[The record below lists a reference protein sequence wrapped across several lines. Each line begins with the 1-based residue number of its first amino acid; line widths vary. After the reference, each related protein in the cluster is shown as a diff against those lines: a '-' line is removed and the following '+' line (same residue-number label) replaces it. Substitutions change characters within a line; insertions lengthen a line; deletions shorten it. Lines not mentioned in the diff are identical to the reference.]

1 MVSKVDYRIRRAY
14 ELGVKY
20 ESLYRGCCQCTLAA
34 LQDAF
39 NKKDDGTFKVST
51 GLATGIGL
59 IGSAGCGGYSG
70 GALFVGQFIGR
81 ERKDFTK
88 ISSSDTEI
96 FPIIKELHDKFIE
109 EYGTIIC
116 MDIQKK
122 IFGRSFYLLEKDE
135 RALFEEMG
143 SHKDKCPVV
152 VGKAAAWTAEI
163 VLKHPEIFKLD

>member
-1 MVSKVDYRIRRAY
+1 MKKTDYRIQRAY
-14 ELGVKY
+14 ELGVQY
-20 ESLYRGCCQCTLAA
+20 ESQYRGCCQCTLAA

-39 NKKDDGTFKVST
+39 SQKDDGVFKAST

-59 IGSAGCGGYSG
+59 IGSSGCGGYSG
-70 GALFVGQFIGR
+70 GALFISQLIGR

-88 ISSSDTEI
+88 ISSSDTEV
-96 FPIIKELHDKFIE
+96 FPVIKELHDKFIK
-109 EYGTIIC
+109 EYGTVTC
-116 MDIQKK
+116 VDIQNK

-143 SHKDKCPVV
+143 GHKDKCPIV

-163 VLKHPEIFKLD
+163 ILRHPELFNM

>member
-1 MVSKVDYRIRRAY
+1 LVSKVDYRIRRAY

-20 ESLYRGCCQCTLAA
+20 ESLYKGCCQCTLAA

-39 NKKDDGTFKVST
+39 NKKDNVAFKAST

-59 IGSAGCGGYSG
+59 IGSSGCGGYSG
-70 GALFVGQFIGR
+70 GTLFIGQLIGR

-88 ISSSDTEI
+88 ISSSGTGI
-96 FPIIKELHDKFIE
+96 FPIIKKLHDKFIE
-109 EYGTIIC
+109 EYGTTIC
-116 MDIQKK
+116 VNIQKK

-135 RALFEEMG
+135 KALFVEMG
-143 SHKDKCPVV
+143 GHKDKCPIV

-163 VLKHPEIFKLD
+163 IIKHPELFKLD